1 MDAFELLKKDHKKVS
16 QLFKEIEAASGQTK
30 KEIFARLK
38 TELDVHANV
47 EERIFYPALENKEE
61 ARDITLEA
69 YEEHK
74 VVKDL
79 LGELESSNAPEDEW
93 DAKLTVL
100 KENVEHHVE
109 EEEGELFSKARQALS
124 KQEIEEL
131 GVEMEAEKA
140 SQLSGPA
147 RSKTNTRSENSRST
161 AATKPPQGASKES
174 RTQSPGVLARLA
186 NLVGLGS
193 ASEKGGVKR
202 GSAAKASKGTKSAAS
217 KKAGKKS
224 KAATGA
230 GKTQSSKASKSSKKA
245 TKKTATKSTKSSP
258 SRATGKR
265 GATKTSAARGGAAKK
280 SGRTSSKRGRSR

>member
-16 QLFKEIEAASGQTK
+16 QLFKEIEAASGQRK

-140 SQLSGPA
+140 SQTA
-147 RSKTNTRSENSRST
+147 RSKTNTRSENPRST
-161 AATKPPQGASKES
+161 AATKS
-174 RTQSPGVLARLA
+174 RR
-186 NLVGLGS
+186 
-193 ASEKGGVKR
+193 E
-202 GSAAKASKGTKSAAS
+202 
-217 KKAGKKS
+217 
-224 KAATGA
+224 
-230 GKTQSSKASKSSKKA
+230 A
-245 TKKTATKSTKSSP
+245 TK
-258 SRATGKR
+258 
-265 GATKTSAARGGAAKK
+265 
-280 SGRTSSKRGRSR
+280 